1 MKKYKQDIIAI
12 FPLPIYK
19 TNIEREFTEQE
30 HAEFEF
36 IVSSELNLG
45 TADGEDKLRKNISI
59 DKYILNRANLQSIRT
74 FIQHHLSEYAM
85 SILGIDVD
93 QAPWT
98 PHITLS
104 WINTFGPN
112 NYDDFHCHR
121 NCVISGV
128 FYMKC
133 LSYANDSKRTD
144 GIVFSPTSHHMLQEI
159 DIPPV
164 KDTIFSDKAYHVP
177 ITDGDLLLFPS
188 TAQHKVNCNETTG
201 QTRISLAFN
210 VI

>member
-1 MKKYKQDIIAI
+1 MSSIKEQLPYEVIPI

-128 FYMKC
+128 VYMKC
-133 LSYANDSKRTD
+133 FKINN
-144 GIVFSPTSHHMLQEI
+144 HHYI
-159 DIPPV
+159 KNGV
-164 KDTIFSDKAYHVP
+164 KI
-177 ITDGDLLLFPS
+177 
-188 TAQHKVNCNETTG
+188 
-201 QTRISLAFN
+201 
-210 VI
+210 

>member
-36 IVSSELNLG
+36 IISSELNLG

-85 SILGIDVD
+85 SILGIDVN
-93 QAPWT
+93 QASWT

-104 WINTFGPN
+104 WLNTFGPN

-128 FYMKC
+128 FYVKC
-133 LSYANDSKRTD
+133 LKMLDEAD

-159 DIPPV
+159 DSPTV

-177 ITDGDLLLFPS
+177 TINGDLVLFPS
-188 TAQHKVNCNETTG
+188 TAQHKVNCNETKD